1 MRLLVWFPKPHLDG
15 SMFKWALFMLPW
27 WCDRVS
33 PYIYRKFIWKLSS
46 PKIFSAIP
54 ILPLS
59 PFFPPTLLSILST
72 FWKQKSMETCHFQA
86 DLAFFNPYH
95 TIMYLRKIIIKIF
108 KTFLTTSHITLT
120 HSKKESF
127 WYHLNRV
134 W

>member
-1 MRLLVWFPKPHLDG
+1 MALCLNGHYLCCLDG
-15 SMFKWALFMLPW
+15 VIGSAP
-27 WCDRVS
+27 
-33 PYIYRKFIWKLSS
+33 IYTESSYGNSLHLKF
-46 PKIFSAIP
+46 FSAIL